1 MTGKTVLAALST
13 KPVTTLKG
21 VGPKVAEK
29 LLKLNIETVQDVLF
43 HLPLRY
49 QDRTRVTPIGGL
61 QAGVEA
67 VVEAEV
73 VVADVAFRRRRSLI
87 VKLCDGTGTLT
98 VRFFHFNKTQQHSL
112 KPGVK
117 LRCFGEAR
125 LAGMTIEMIHPE
137 YQQIHAAAELDAEL
151 TAIYPTTEGVH
162 QQTLRKIT
170 DQALALL
177 SSNRVLQ
184 EWLPQSLMQ
193 GFHFPDLKTALATVH
208 RPPPHE
214 DIAALMDGMHPAHRR
229 LCFEELI
236 AHRLGLLAMR
246 AKTRCLTAPVMNPL
260 GKIFEAFTESLPFTP
275 TNAQTRVIDEILKDL
290 ATFSP
295 MLRLLQG
302 DVGAGK
308 TVVAAAAAAR
318 AVEAG
323 YQVAIMAPTEIL
335 AEQHLLNFIAWFEPL
350 GVDVG
355 WLSGKMTVKQRR
367 ASLESLGLGEHR
379 IVVGTHALFQDDVEF
394 ENLGLTII
402 DEQHRFGVHQRL
414 ALRNKGETRGLVP
427 HQLTMTATPIPR
439 TLAMTAYADLD
450 CSVIDELPPG
460 RKPVKTVA
468 VALSR
473 RAEVIEGVRKAIK
486 EGRQVYWVCTL
497 IEESEAL
504 QCQAAEDT
512 EVVLREALPEYAV
525 GLVHGRMKSR
535 EKEEIMQ
542 RFKSQELDLL
552 VATTVIEVGV
562 DVPNASLMIIE
573 NAERLG
579 LSQLHQLR
587 GRVGRGSAQSSCIL
601 VYKPPLSDNAKER
614 IAIMRD
620 TNDGFLIA
628 EKDLEIRGAGE
639 VLGTRQTGL
648 AGFRIADLSR
658 DQDLLDDVARATGV
672 IIHDYQDAIAPLI
685 KRWIGDENGEYAGV

>member
-1 MTGKTVLAALST
+1 MTGKTVLAALSS

-29 LLKLNIETVQDVLF
+29 LLKLQIETVQDVLF

-49 QDRTRVTPIGGL
+49 QDRTRVTSIGAL
-61 QAGVEA
+61 QGGVEA

-73 VVADVAFRRRRSLI
+73 VVADIAFRRRRSLI
-87 VKLCDGTGTLT
+87 VKLSDGTGTLT
-98 VRFFHFNKTQQHSL
+98 VRFFHFNKTQQQSL
-112 KPGVK
+112 KPGAK

-125 LAGMTIEMIHPE
+125 MNGVNIEMIHPE
-137 YQQIHAAAELDAEL
+137 YQQIHAAADLDEEL

-170 DQALALL
+170 DQALVLL

-184 EWLPQSLMQ
+184 EWLPSSLMQ
-193 GFHFPDLKTALATVH
+193 GYRFPDLKTALSTVH
-208 RPPPHE
+208 RPPPTDE
-214 DIAALMDGMHPAHRR
+214 IAALMDGMHPAHRR

-246 AKTRCLTAPVMNPL
+246 SRTRRLTAPLMNPSR
-260 GKIFEAFTESLPFTP
+260 KILHAFMASLAFTP
-275 TNAQTRVIDEILKDL
+275 TAAQTRVIDEILADL
-290 ATFSP
+290 ATDSP

-308 TVVAAAAAAR
+308 TIVAAAAAAQ

-323 YQVAIMAPTEIL
+323 FQVAIMAPTEIL
-335 AEQHLLNFIAWFEPL
+335 AEQHLLNFTAWFEPL
-350 GVDVG
+350 DVAVG
-355 WLSGKMTVKQRR
+355 WLSGKMTAKQRR
-367 ASLESLGLGEHR
+367 ESIAATASGQHR
-379 IVVGTHALFQDDVEF
+379 IVVGTHALFQDDVTF

-414 ALRNKGETRGLVP
+414 ALRHKGETRGLVP

-468 VALSR
+468 VTSTR
-473 RAEVIEGVRKAIK
+473 RAEVIAGVLKAVK

-497 IEESEAL
+497 IEESEVL

-512 EVVLREALPEYAV
+512 EIVLREALPEYRV

-535 EKEEIMQ
+535 EKEDIMQ
-542 RFKSQELDLL
+542 RFKSRELDLL

-587 GRVGRGSAQSSCIL
+587 GRVGRGSEQSNCIL
-601 VYKPPLSDNAKER
+601 IYKSPLTDNAKER
-614 IAIMRD
+614 ISIMRE

-658 DQDLLDDVARATGV
+658 DQDLLDDVASATN
-672 IIHDYQDAIAPLI
+672 IIIQDHQEAIAPLI
-685 KRWIGDENGEYAGV
+685 KRWVGDENHTYAGV